1 MQVDRLITQR
11 VLNAVGTKE
20 WLILHCHSFLFV
32 KIYKIR
38 VLLLKKYKTKNGGNM
53 NKNIVIIYGGESTE
67 HDVSVIT
74 ALQIF
79 KRYKTN
85 KYNINLLYL
94 SRDGKMLIGAPLC
107 DFKTYKNKNF
117 KKCKEVV
124 LLAGRKTLYSLSKR
138 GKLKALFDIDFV
150 LDCCHGGSGEN
161 GGLTA
166 LFKMAKIPISTGDV
180 AGMAISMDKHLTKC
194 FLTALKIPCVEHF
207 AISYEEWV
215 LSRDKFLSAAEKLTF
230 PVVVKPSKQG
240 SSVGVAF
247 ADDEKGFIKSVELGF
262 KYDTEVIVEKAICN
276 KREFNCCLVRT
287 KSGVTASKIEE
298 PKANKVIID
307 FRDKYLSGNAS
318 KKGGVKQPSTN
329 LSGMD
334 ASEREFPA
342 KISKQLED
350 KIVNYSKR
358 FYEGANLNGVVRID
372 FIYDEDTKKLYLSE
386 ANTIPGSLGYY
397 FFDAESYLENIV
409 SGSEKYWRE
418 IFDKLSETP
427 DAKIF

>member
-1 MQVDRLITQR
+1 
-11 VLNAVGTKE
+11 
-20 WLILHCHSFLFV
+20 
-32 KIYKIR
+32 
-38 VLLLKKYKTKNGGNM
+38 M

-79 KRYKTN
+79 KKYQTN
-85 KYNINLLYL
+85 KYNVNLLYL
-94 SRDGKMLIGAPLC
+94 SRDGKMLIGSPLSE
-107 DFKTYKNKNF
+107 FKTYKNKNF
-117 KKCKEVV
+117 KKCKEIV
-124 LLAGRKTLYSLSKR
+124 LLAGRKTLFGLGKR

-150 LDCCHGGSGEN
+150 LNCCHGGSGEN

-166 LFKMAKIPISTGDV
+166 LFKMSKIPISTGDV
-180 AGMAISMDKHLTKC
+180 AGMAICMDKHLTKC
-194 FLTALKIPCVEHF
+194 FLAALKIPCVEHF
-207 AISYEEWV
+207 VINYEEWV
-215 LSRDKFLSAAEKLTF
+215 LNREKFLGLAEKLTF
-230 PVVVKPSKQG
+230 PVVVKPSRQG

-247 ADDEKGFIKSVELGF
+247 AGDENGFIRSVELGF
-262 KYDTEVIVEKAICN
+262 KYDTEVVVEKAICN

-287 KSGVTASKIEE
+287 KSGITVSKVEE
-298 PKANKVIID
+298 PKASKVIID

-318 KKGGVKQPSTN
+318 KKGGVKQPSAS

-342 KISKQLED
+342 KITKQLED
-350 KIVNYSKR
+350 KIVKYSQK
-358 FYEGANLNGVVRID
+358 FYEGASMNGVVRID
-372 FIYDEDTKKLYLSE
+372 FIYNEDTKKLYLSE

-397 FFDAESYLENIV
+397 FFDAENYLENIV